1 MQECVRGNARVI
13 VSGDR
18 VSIDCADGYLS
29 LPVELLI
36 VQILIP
42 ELFLKGLMRK
52 MQAALEETTSV
63 LCGRPIDRGASAT
76 SA

>member
-18 VSIDCADGYLS
+18 VSIDLS